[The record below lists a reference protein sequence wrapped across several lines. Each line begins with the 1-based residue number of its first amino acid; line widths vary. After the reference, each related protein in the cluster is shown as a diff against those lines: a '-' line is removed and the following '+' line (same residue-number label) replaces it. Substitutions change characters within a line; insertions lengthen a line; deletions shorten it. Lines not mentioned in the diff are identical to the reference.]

1 MDIYKDISNTQNQT
15 FKKLLIDNFS
25 KTKIQE
31 GKILTGSI
39 SKISEKNIYVNIPG
53 MKSEAMLDIGEVKQ
67 LFTNKEIKV
76 GDKLEV
82 YLEKIEDSSG
92 NVVVSAIKANKIKG
106 FNELKKKFESGENI
120 KGKFIQK
127 IKGGVIVEDTET
139 KLGCFCPGSQ
149 VDTRPLKS
157 FDHLM
162 NTEQEFKI
170 IKIDTQ
176 RGNILVSRREVISS
190 SKAEDKSKI
199 IEKYTVGMVLDNC
212 ICKGWS
218 SFGTFFEV
226 NGEIDVLCHLA
237 ETSHS
242 RISHPDE
249 VFSIGEKHQLKIIG
263 IDTIKKQISVSKKAL
278 APDPFE
284 NISNYEVGKICKAKI
299 IKNVPY
305 GSFAEIEPGLTC
317 LLHSSEISWGKKNV
331 VPEKFFKVNQIIDCK
346 ITEIDKEKKRVAI
359 SHKLVTENPYESF
372 AKKYGVGSTIKVKI
386 SNIKDLSM
394 YAEFEE
400 FNITGFCH
408 ANDLSYS
415 GKPEDDV
422 KKFKKGDEIE
432 VKVLEIKPEDQRV
445 KFGVKQLGNDPFEI
459 FKDKKVNDII
469 TVKVKATNSKGIM
482 VSPEGNALEFLI
494 KKSELAINA
503 EEARNYN
510 RFQIGDRLD
519 VAISDISFEKRK
531 VSLSVKLLEKN
542 LNAEAVSK
550 FGSNVSG
557 KNLPFSSLSEKLD
570 NKKKEDK

>member
-1 MDIYKDISNTQNQT
+1 MDIYKDISNSQNQA

-25 KTKIQE
+25 KTKIEE

-39 SKISEKNIYVNIPG
+39 SKVTEKNIYINIPG
-53 MKSEAMLDIGEVKQ
+53 MKSEALLDIGEVKN
-67 LFTNKEIKV
+67 LYLDKEIKEN
-76 GDKLEV
+76 DKLEV
-82 YLEKIEDSSG
+82 FLEKIEDASG
-92 NVVVSAIKANKIKG
+92 NVIVSATKAKKIKG

-127 IKGGVIVEDTET
+127 IKGGVIIEDVNT
-139 KLGCFCPGSQ
+139 KLSCFCPGSQ

-162 NTEQEFKI
+162 NSEQEFKI
-170 IKIDTQ
+170 IKIDSQ

-190 SKAEDKSKI
+190 SQAEDKSKI
-199 IEKYTVGMVLDNC
+199 IEKYSVGMVLDNC

-249 VFSIGEKHQLKIIG
+249 VFSIGERHQLKVIA
-263 IDTIKKQISVSKKAL
+263 IDKTKKQISVSKKAL

-317 LLHSSEISWGKKNV
+317 LLHSSEISWNKKNV
-331 VPEKFFKVNQIIDCK
+331 SPEKFFKVNQIIDCV
-346 ITEIDKEKKRVAI
+346 ITEIDTEKKRIAI
-359 SHKLVTENPYESF
+359 SHKLISENPYQSF
-372 AKKYGVGSTIKVKI
+372 AKKYEVGSTVKATI

-394 YAEFEE
+394 YLDVEE

-415 GKPEDDV
+415 GKPDDDV
-422 KKFKKGDEIE
+422 KKYKKGDEIE
-432 VKVLEIKPEDQRV
+432 VKILEVKPNEQRI

-459 FKDKKVNDII
+459 FRDKKVNDII
-469 TVKVKATNSKGIM
+469 TVKVKANNNKGIV
-482 VSPEGNALEFLI
+482 VSPEGNSLEFLI

-510 RFQIGDRLD
+510 RFRIGDRLD
-519 VAISDISFEKRK
+519 VAISELSFEKRK
-531 VSLSVKLLEKN
+531 ASLSVKLLEKN

-550 FGSNVSG
+550 FGSNASG

-570 NKKKEDK
+570 GKKKEDK